1 MALILSDASS
11 RVSLL
16 VIVAVASVI
25 AVIAPFDV
33 AFARLT
39 LGSPVLRVLLIA
51 VMAVTGA
58 ACADTVG
65 YRLQGHGSRH
75 YGAIGVAAAVGVA
88 IGVIGLDAWLCR
100 SLLSHSYVEAIRAP
114 LAWRLS
120 YFMLR
125 AFNENVI
132 YRLFVFSTLSF
143 GLLRMNGAR
152 TPNLLLV
159 LIAAVATQ
167 VLNIGMNVVALSDMP
182 ISLALIGYDIV
193 RYIAPGV
200 LWALLFWRF
209 GFVVAEIAS
218 VGCHLF
224 LQPVLGLLL

>member
-51 VMAVTGA
+51 AMAVTGA

-88 IGVIGLDAWLCR
+88 IGVIVFDAWLCR

-125 AFNENVI
+125 AF

-143 GLLRMNGAR
+143 GLLRMSGAR
-152 TPNLLLV
+152 SPNLVLV

-182 ISLALIGYDIV
+182 ISLGLIGYDIV